1 MGVRSSAS
9 FATHGA
15 AGLVFPLWSDTSFL
29 WDHMIYNMRRDE
41 NLRDIET
48 VLNLH
53 DQLTNTGVVGRL
65 GIDFHVPRFVVLY
78 P

>member
-15 AGLVFPLWSDTSFL
+15 AGLWCSHYGPNFFFVGSR
-29 WDHMIYNMRRDE
+29 MRRDE

-53 DQLTNTGVVGRL
+53 DQLTNKGVVGRL

>member
-9 FATHGA
+9 FATHGERP
-15 AGLVFPLWSDTSFL
+15 GWYSHYGPNFFFVGSR
-29 WDHMIYNMRRDE
+29 MRRDE

-53 DQLTNTGVVGRL
+53 DQLTNTGWS
-65 GIDFHVPRFVVLY
+65 PRH
-78 P
+78 

>member
-1 MGVRSSAS
+1 
-9 FATHGA
+9 
-15 AGLVFPLWSDTSFL
+15 
-29 WDHMIYNMRRDE
+29 MRRDE

-53 DQLTNTGVVGRL
+53 DQLTNTVGRL

>member
-1 MGVRSSAS
+1 
-9 FATHGA
+9 
-15 AGLVFPLWSDTSFL
+15 
-29 WDHMIYNMRRDE
+29 MRRDE